1 MSIKQKKYH
10 YIYKTTNNLSGRY
23 YYGMH
28 STDNLDDGYLGSG
41 SQLRRAINKHGK
53 ENFTIEIIKFCKDR
67 DELKSKEKELV
78 TIQEIAKKE
87 CMNLRVGGGG
97 MDYKPPISDETRKK
111 MSEAQK
117 KRPINWD
124 AIEKATQKWTGS
136 HHTEES
142 KKKISESNIGKTH
155 TDEMKQHFSH
165 VMYERWKD
173 PNERAKFI
181 ASAKKRLSNRRGVS
195 LSDETKN
202 KISQS
207 KKGKKIT
214 PQKRITCPHCGK
226 DGATS
231 QMKRY
236 HLDNCKLIQK

>member
-1 MSIKQKKYH
+1 MPRKEKKYH
-10 YIYKTTNNLSGRY
+10 YLYKTTNNLSGRY

-28 STDNLDDGYLGSG
+28 STDNLNDGYLGSG
-41 SQLRRAINKHGK
+41 TQLRRAIKKHGK
-53 ENFTIEIIKFCKDR
+53 KAFTIEMIEFCKDR
-67 DELKSKEKELV
+67 ESLKNKESELV
-78 TIQEIAKKE
+78 TLQEISKKE

-97 MDYKPPISDETRKK
+97 MDYKPPVSDETRKK

-124 AIEKATQKWTGS
+124 AINKMVEARTGS
-136 HHTEES
+136 HHTDEA

-155 TDEMKQHFSH
+155 TDDMKEHLSE
-165 VMYERWKD
+165 V
-173 PNERAKFI
+173 
-181 ASAKKRLSNRRGVS
+181 SKKLWQNDEYIDKVRKAMKAGSKANRSGVT

-214 PQKRITCPHCGK
+214 PQKRITCPHCSKEG
-226 DGATS
+226 GAS
-231 QMKRY
+231 MMKRY
-236 HLDNCKLIQK
+236 HFDNCKNK